1 MGAWQAG
8 CLETLNDSGLRFDK
22 VLGFS
27 AGALTG
33 AAYFMGRIPELI
45 SRWTNVDGE
54 RVLRFSPR
62 LRPFSLFSGDG
73 IRDPLEYALDEARAR
88 AVASCELTVL
98 SLRID
103 DDVSEYSRFTPE
115 GGAAWDG
122 PLAERLVASC
132 SIPTIFPP
140 VRINGRTY
148 IDGGIPGRE
157 WFRCDAVAD
166 CRDVIVVEMVRPEEM
181 GQKSWNPVSVYE
193 QKGRDLVRKQVD
205 SGLASLENAPN
216 PPRIYRL
223 YPSKVL
229 GFGML
234 SFRNRYCVPALEQGR
249 QDAAAFLKEGDQR
262 RSESAS

>member
-1 MGAWQAG
+1 MAGGGALGAWQAG
-8 CLETLNDSGLRFDK
+8 CLETLTKYGHKFDK

-33 AAYFMGRIPELI
+33 AGYFMGRIPELI
-45 SRWTNVDGE
+45 TRWMNIDAQ
-54 RVLRFSPR
+54 RILRFSPR
-62 LRPFSLFSGDG
+62 LNPLSLFSSDG
-73 IRDPLEYALDEARAR
+73 LRDPLESALDDARVR
-88 AVASCELTVL
+88 ADAVCELTVL

-103 DDVSEYSRFTPE
+103 DGVSEYSRFTPE
-115 GGAAWDG
+115 GGGAWDG

-140 VRINGRTY
+140 VRINGKTY

-181 GQKSWNPVSVYE
+181 GQEYWNPVSIYE
-193 QKGRDLVRKQVD
+193 QKGRDLVRKQID
-205 SGLASLENAPN
+205 SGVASLENAPN

-223 YPSKVL
+223 YPSRVL
-229 GFGML
+229 DFSML
-234 SFRNRYCVPALEQGR
+234 SFQARYCVPALEQGR
-249 QDAAAFLKEGDQR
+249 KDAAAFLKGGVP
-262 RSESAS
+262 A